1 MFFLSFLVHLSS
13 VVLKAQIDSGYKIS
27 KAIDFHP
34 LFFRLDYYT
43 DGLTVLRFTVC
54 FVGFWS
60 EKNENN
66 RHWKPKVGQLGQII
80 AGYGIERVIL
90 VNHLLARKYFS
101 KYVRTCFV
109 FLVP

>member
-60 EKNENN
+60 EKNENIGN
-66 RHWKPKVGQLGQII
+66 QR
-80 AGYGIERVIL
+80 
-90 VNHLLARKYFS
+90 LASSAKSLPDMAS
-101 KYVRTCFV
+101 KE
-109 FLVP
+109 